1 MNVGGTVRCTFEV
14 NEYLP
19 QDHLHKLKRAITF
32 SRRVRIHVYSTD
44 SCTGL
49 RIRSSRYSS
58 VKDEVSGTINTYTMI
73 RLWTGGVILVVVT
86 ICYVISSDSVR
97 SRVKSR
103 ATVGSSIALNRGR
116 MFFKIDHTI
125 ICNYKYRG

>member
-1 MNVGGTVRCTFEV
+1 MWVVLYVVPLRLTNTYHRITCTSLRGPSPFRVAYVYMYTALTHVR
-14 NEYLP
+14 
-19 QDHLHKLKRAITF
+19 
-32 SRRVRIHVYSTD
+32 
-44 SCTGL
+44 GL

-73 RLWTGGVILVVVT
+73 RLWTGGVILVFVT